1 MHFVGLDLAWGER
14 RPSGIAVVD
23 THGKLVDVGVGT
35 DDVSIV
41 AALRPYTRDE
51 CLVAIDAPLIVKN
64 ATGQRP
70 AERELNADFG
80 RFEAG
85 AHPANT
91 SNRLFDPPRGAV
103 LASALD
109 LDMDPRSTASR
120 RAIEVYPHPA
130 TVSLFGLGR
139 TLKYKRRNHD
149 AGQRKSDLCR
159 LLMHIES
166 LEDRDPPLRLRG
178 CRNWIR
184 LRARI
189 HAASRPFELN
199 ACEDPLDAVICAY
212 VGFYSHHRP
221 HDVTVY
227 GDFATGYVVTPTL
240 PPDVK
245 ATPRRHVAAEDA
257 ATLSQVQHEL
267 TEIRTRL
274 RRT

>member
-1 MHFVGLDLAWGER
+1 MYFVGLDLAWGER

-23 THGKLVDVGVGT
+23 TDGRLVDVGVGT
-35 DDVSIV
+35 DDDSIV
-41 AALRPYTRDE
+41 AALRPYTCDE

-91 SNRLFDPPRGAV
+91 SNRLFNPPRGAV
-103 LASALD
+103 LANALD
-109 LDMDPRSTASR
+109 LDMDPWSMSSR

-130 TVSLFGLGR
+130 TIVLFGLGR
-139 TLKYKRRNHD
+139 TLKYKRRNREAVH
-149 AGQRKSDLCR
+149 RKSELWK
-159 LLMHIES
+159 LLTHIES
-166 LEDRDPPLRLRG
+166 LEDRDPALRLHG
-178 CRNWIR
+178 SRNWIQ
-184 LRARI
+184 LRARTES
-189 HAASRPFELN
+189 AVRPFELN

-212 VGFYSHHRP
+212 VGLHSHHRP

-240 PPDVK
+240 PANLRP
-245 ATPRRHVAAEDA
+245 TSRH
-257 ATLSQVQHEL
+257 
-267 TEIRTRL
+267 